1 LDGWLNGIIVLSEL
15 YLFFVSLFISLRTP
29 YRSLDSVR
37 SELLQQLQGL
47 QGAPSVQMQEVPPPF
62 DLQKEK
68 AAEGQNDGGA
78 GDDVRSDRGQT
89 KDGGDRKVH
98 EAEFYDATD

>member
-1 LDGWLNGIIVLSEL
+1 MSSNHFLI
-15 YLFFVSLFISLRTP
+15 FVSSLP
-29 YRSLDSVR
+29 NRSLDSVR

-47 QGAPSVQMQEVPPPF
+47 QGAPSVQMQEVPPAF

>member
-1 LDGWLNGIIVLSEL
+1 LIGIIVSYDL
-15 YLFFVSLFISLRTP
+15 YLFFVSFLSLRTP
-29 YRSLDSVR
+29 YMYRSLDSVR

>member
-1 LDGWLNGIIVLSEL
+1 MTN
-15 YLFFVSLFISLRTP
+15 
-29 YRSLDSVR
+29 RSLDSVR

-47 QGAPSVQMQEVPPPF
+47 QGAPSVQMQEVPPAF
-62 DLQKEK
+62 DLQKEGG
-68 AAEGQNDGGA
+68 EGQNDGGT

>member
-1 LDGWLNGIIVLSEL
+1 MALTVFS
-15 YLFFVSLFISLRTP
+15 FFYPFGSFISN
-29 YRSLDSVR
+29 RSLDSVR

-47 QGAPSVQMQEVPPPF
+47 QGAPSVQMQEVPPAF

>member
-1 LDGWLNGIIVLSEL
+1 
-15 YLFFVSLFISLRTP
+15 
-29 YRSLDSVR
+29 
-37 SELLQQLQGL
+37 
-47 QGAPSVQMQEVPPPF
+47 MQEVPPPF

-98 EAEFYDATD
+98 EAEFYNATD